1 MEAYHIIHWIAVNPI
16 GTVSPTGN
24 LCGSQPGAMKKS
36 RKEVGYAEP
45 KAQPKTQPKA
55 EPKAS

>member
-24 LCGSQPGAMKKS
+24 LWGSQPGAMKKS

-45 KAQPKTQPKA
+45 KATQPKA